1 MPVCGHSRPASGS
14 GQCDADTKRKNPKHR
29 TIESRVIAQPEIAAG
44 EEGHQVDLG
53 ADAEP
58 AGYGAEKW
66 RKSASAA
73 YQDRGFSR

>member
-1 MPVCGHSRPASGS
+1 MPAFHLR
-14 GQCDADTKRKNPKHR
+14 
-29 TIESRVIAQPEIAAG
+29 
-44 EEGHQVDLG
+44 G

-73 YQDRGFSR
+73 YEDRDADHW